1 MVALWAI
8 IPCATLASQTP
19 SNPQPTIRA
28 DKGFELAQKKLA
40 EVNKSFATQ
49 KVNFD
54 QPTAIF
60 ETSEEPVGVLN
71 GKVVLDKNHWY
82 QLQKNRDFVKADSAA
97 QVELSG
103 PFAIRVQE
111 DIDSALVRTAKKGI
125 LTVNVKE
132 LQIQN
137 TSPDGHGISQNSN
150 SSKTA
155 ITTNNNLIVESAQH
169 AVLGKGTMTLEAT
182 NGSMLLLSDKMNA
195 IQNVGNLSLTAGG
208 DIFIESVSHPNVIN
222 NNGGGVLKIKSD
234 NVLFIGTKSTQ
245 NNVPMINTNSATGV
259 VDLKGKEVYL
269 EGKNV
274 VLSQTTT
281 EKLSVYG
288 DDFVHIQGQIHA
300 RRGNVSIGTGDE
312 GSVVMDGNIYGDNQS
327 NSKVEINFGV
337 NGGFKGHAH
346 AISNELR
353 SQDSVG
359 VVDLIFGKNS
369 AWTMTGDSSATY
381 LTVRDALVDL
391 SGGKNTKDYQTL
403 AVNYLSGDNGQFV
416 FRTDVGAKKN
426 DRFLVKDG
434 NGKHTVYVKS
444 SGSGNGEESGGL
456 IQTAQGITLFELAE
470 TSKGR
475 VIDEGVYLYELAS
488 RQGAKGVE
496 WYLKPKAAPTPEPEP
511 QPTPTPDPTPSPTP
525 TPSPEPTPVPT
536 PTPEPAPEPTPIPSP
551 EPAPGP
557 APTPSPVPI
566 LSPSA
571 ELVTALS
578 GLGAQTAIWE
588 TQLTDLRKRLG
599 EVRYGAKE
607 GLWIR
612 ALSQKD
618 RVSGIGHNAVSQKL
632 HGFNLGVDHVV
643 SQSPNDMWIVGGNI
657 KYVETDQKTKTS
669 VQGQGDLNTYG
680 ASLYA
685 TYTDEAGQ
693 YADFVLGIDR
703 FDEDLKTR
711 MLDGTLTKGNFK
723 STGLGASVEVGQR
736 FASQHTNLNGN
747 PVQDQWFIE
756 PQAQLSYYWLNGKS
770 YHLDNGMRVTQKDM
784 DSLVGRLGVV
794 LGKKWFYST
803 ANDMTDNRFFQL
815 YVTGGLKH
823 EFLGDQ
829 RIRVNDVRFSHTL
842 DGTRWYYG
850 MGLDWNLTRDLN
862 GFMQLEREKG
872 DQYEKDYQMSVGVKW
887 SF

>member
-1 MVALWAI
+1 MSPSPLMVALWAI
-8 IPCATLASQTP
+8 IPCATLAAQTP
-19 SNPQPTIRA
+19 SNPQPTIHA
-28 DKGFELAQKKLA
+28 DKGFELAQKKLV
-40 EVNKSFATQ
+40 EVNESFANQ

-60 ETSEEPVGVLN
+60 ETPEEPVGVLN

-82 QLQKNRDFVKADSAA
+82 KLQKNRDFVKGDSAA

-103 PFAIRVQE
+103 PFAIRLQE
-111 DIDSALVRTAKKGI
+111 DIDSALVRTAKKGN

-137 TSPDGHGISQNSN
+137 TSPDGHGISQNSS

-155 ITTNNNLIVESAQH
+155 ITTDNNLIVESAQH
-169 AVLGKGTMTLEAT
+169 AVLGKGTMTLEAAK
-182 NGSMLLLSDKMNA
+182 GSMLLLSDKMNA
-195 IQNVGNLSLTAGG
+195 IQNVGNLSLSAGG
-208 DIFIESVSHPNVIN
+208 DIFIESATHPNVIN

-234 NVLFIGTKSTQ
+234 NALYIGTKSTQ

-274 VLSQTTT
+274 TISQTTT
-281 EKLSVYG
+281 EKFSVYG
-288 DDFVHIQGQIHA
+288 DDFVHIQGQIYA
-300 RRGNVSIGTGDE
+300 QRGNVSIGTGDK
-312 GSVVMDGNIYGDNQS
+312 GSVVLDGNIYGDNQA
-327 NSKVEINFGV
+327 NSKVEINFGA

-353 SQDSVG
+353 SNDSVG

-381 LTVRDALVDL
+381 LTVREALVDL
-391 SGGKNTKDYQTL
+391 SGGKDTKDYQTL

-434 NGKHTVYVKS
+434 HGNHTVFVKS
-444 SGSGNGEESGGL
+444 SGSGNGEESGTL
-456 IQTAQGITLFELAE
+456 IQTAQGTALFDLAE

-496 WYLKPKAAPTPEPEP
+496 WYLKPKTAPAPEPEPEP
-511 QPTPTPDPTPSPTP
+511 QPTPTPDPTPNPEPAPDP
-525 TPSPEPTPVPT
+525 TPSPSPD
-536 PTPEPAPEPTPIPSP
+536 PTPEPAPTPQP
-551 EPAPGP
+551 E
-557 APTPSPVPI
+557 PI

-588 TQLTDLRKRLG
+588 TQLSDLRKRLG
-599 EVRYGAKE
+599 EVRYGAKD

-632 HGFNLGVDHVV
+632 HGFNLGVDHIVN
-643 SQSPNDMWIVGGNI
+643 QSANETWVVGGNI
-657 KYVETDQKTKTS
+657 KYVQSDQKTKTS

-693 YADFVLGIDR
+693 YADFVLGLDR
-703 FDEDLKTR
+703 FDEDLKTT

-723 STGLGASVEVGQR
+723 STGLGASAEVGQR
-736 FASQHTNLNGN
+736 FAFQHTNLNGN

-770 YHLDNGMRVTQKDM
+770 YHLDNGMRVSQKDM

-794 LGKKWFYST
+794 LGKKWSYST
-803 ANDMTDNRFFQL
+803 ANDMSDNRFFQL
-815 YVTGGLKH
+815 YATGGLKH

-829 RIRVNDVRFSHTL
+829 RIRVNDVGFSHSL
-842 DGTRWYYG
+842 EGTRWYYG
-850 MGLDWNLTRDLN
+850 MGLDWNLAKDLN
-862 GFMQLEREKG
+862 GFIQIEREKG

>member
-1 MVALWAI
+1 MSPSPLMVALWAI
-8 IPCATLASQTP
+8 IPCATLAAQPT
-19 SNPQPTIRA
+19 SNPQPTINA
-28 DKGFELAQKKLA
+28 GKGFEIAQNKLA
-40 EVNKSFATQ
+40 EVNKSFANQ

-54 QPTAIF
+54 EPTSAF
-60 ETSEEPVGVLN
+60 EAPEEPSGVLN
-71 GKVVLDKNHWY
+71 GKVILDKNHWY
-82 QLQKNRDFVKADSAA
+82 KLQKNRDFVKADSAA

-103 PFAIRVQE
+103 PFALRVQE
-111 DIDSALVRTAKKGI
+111 NIDNALVRTAKKGN

-137 TSPDGHGISQNSN
+137 TSADGHGIGQNSI
-150 SSKTA
+150 SSTTA
-155 ITTNNNLIVESAQH
+155 ITTDDNLIVESAQH
-169 AVLGKGTMTLEAT
+169 AVLSKGTMTLEAK
-182 NGSMLLLSDKMNA
+182 NGSMLLLSEKMNTL
-195 IQNVGNLSLTAGG
+195 QNVGNLSLSAGG
-208 DIFIESVSHPNVIN
+208 DIFIRSATHPTVIN
-222 NNGGGVLKIKSD
+222 NNGGGVLKIKSGG
-234 NVLFIGTKSTQ
+234 VLFIGTQSTQ
-245 NNVPMINTNSATGV
+245 NNAPMINTNDVKGI
-259 VDLKGKEVYL
+259 VDLRGKEIYL
-269 EGKNV
+269 ESNNV
-274 VLSQTTT
+274 VLSQTTS
-281 EKLSVYG
+281 EKFSAYG
-288 DDFVHIQGQIHA
+288 DDFVHVKGQIHA
-300 RRGNVSIGTGDE
+300 QQGNVTIGTGDD
-312 GSVVMDGNIYGDNQS
+312 GSVVMDGNIYGDNRAD
-327 NSKVEINFGV
+327 SKVEINFGV
-337 NGGFKGHAH
+337 NGGLKGHTH

-391 SGGKNTKDYQTL
+391 SGGKDTKDYQTL

-426 DRFLVKDG
+426 DRLLVKDG

-444 SGSGNGEESGGL
+444 SGNGNGEESGIL
-456 IQTAQGITLFELAE
+456 IQTAQGTTHFELAE
-470 TSKGR
+470 TSQGR
-475 VIDEGVYLYELAS
+475 VIDEGLYLYELDS

-496 WYLKPKAAPTPEPEP
+496 WYLNPKAAPAPEPEP
-511 QPTPTPDPTPSPTP
+511 EPDPDPQPTPDP
-525 TPSPEPTPVPT
+525 EPTPN
-536 PTPEPAPEPTPIPSP
+536 PS
-551 EPAPGP
+551 
-557 APTPSPVPI
+557 PI

-571 ELVTALS
+571 ELVTSLS

-599 EVRYGAKE
+599 EVRYGAKD

-618 RVSGIGHNAVSQKL
+618 HVSGVGRNAVSQKL
-632 HGFNLGVDHVV
+632 HGFNLGVDHIV

-657 KYVETDQKTKTS
+657 KYVESDQKTKTS
-669 VQGQGDLNTYG
+669 VQGRGDLNTYG

-685 TYTDEAGQ
+685 TYTDDVGQ
-693 YADFVLGIDR
+693 YADFVLGLDR
-703 FDEDLKTR
+703 FDEDLKTT

-723 STGLGASVEVGQR
+723 SMGLGASVEVGQR

-770 YHLDNGMRVTQKDM
+770 YRLDNGMHVSQKDM

-794 LGKKWFYST
+794 LGKKWTYST
-803 ANDMTDNRFFQL
+803 ASDATDNRFFQL
-815 YVTGGLKH
+815 YATGGLKH

-829 RIRVNDVRFSHTL
+829 RIRVNDVRFSHSL
-842 DGTRWYYG
+842 EGTRWYYG
-850 MGLDWNLTRDLN
+850 MGLDWNLAKDLN
-862 GFMQLEREKG
+862 GFMQVEREKG

>member
-1 MVALWAI
+1 MGA
-8 IPCATLASQTP
+8 
-19 SNPQPTIRA
+19 
-28 DKGFELAQKKLA
+28 
-40 EVNKSFATQ
+40 
-49 KVNFD
+49 
-54 QPTAIF
+54 
-60 ETSEEPVGVLN
+60 
-71 GKVVLDKNHWY
+71 
-82 QLQKNRDFVKADSAA
+82 
-97 QVELSG
+97 
-103 PFAIRVQE
+103 
-111 DIDSALVRTAKKGI
+111 
-125 LTVNVKE
+125 
-132 LQIQN
+132 
-137 TSPDGHGISQNSN
+137 
-150 SSKTA
+150 
-155 ITTNNNLIVESAQH
+155 
-169 AVLGKGTMTLEAT
+169 
-182 NGSMLLLSDKMNA
+182 
-195 IQNVGNLSLTAGG
+195 
-208 DIFIESVSHPNVIN
+208 
-222 NNGGGVLKIKSD
+222 
-234 NVLFIGTKSTQ
+234 
-245 NNVPMINTNSATGV
+245 
-259 VDLKGKEVYL
+259 
-269 EGKNV
+269 
-274 VLSQTTT
+274 
-281 EKLSVYG
+281 
-288 DDFVHIQGQIHA
+288 
-300 RRGNVSIGTGDE
+300 
-312 GSVVMDGNIYGDNQS
+312 
-327 NSKVEINFGV
+327 
-337 NGGFKGHAH
+337 
-346 AISNELR
+346 
-353 SQDSVG
+353 
-359 VVDLIFGKNS
+359 VDLIFGKNS

-381 LTVRDALVDL
+381 LTVRDAFVDL

-403 AVNYLSGDNGQFV
+403 SVNYLSGDNGQFV

-525 TPSPEPTPVPT
+525 TP
-536 PTPEPAPEPTPIPSP
+536 EPAPEPTPIPSP

-557 APTPSPVPI
+557 APTPNPVPI

-643 SQSPNDMWIVGGNI
+643 SQSSNDMWIVGGNI

-723 STGLGASVEVGQR
+723 STGLGTSIEVGQR
-736 FASQHTNLNGN
+736 FASQHINLNGN

-770 YHLDNGMRVTQKDM
+770 YHLDNGMRVSQKNM

-794 LGKKWFYST
+794 MGKKWSYSAT
-803 ANDMTDNRFFQL
+803 NDMTDNSFFQL
-815 YVTGGLKH
+815 YATGGLKH

-829 RIRVNDVRFSHTL
+829 RIRVNDVRFSHSL

-850 MGLDWNLTRDLN
+850 MGLDWNLAKDLN
-862 GFMQLEREKG
+862 GFMQVEREKG